1 MEEELPEERGRYLVC
16 FKDNGMLP
24 NRVDI
29 CNYGVM
35 PMEDDKEPH
44 WYLVYDDFD
53 VDVDDEVMAWMPL
66 PKVIEELE

>member
-1 MEEELPEERGRYLVC
+1 
-16 FKDNGMLP
+16 MLP